1 MSVPPTVVFTKFQNH
16 LNDIKAK
23 ISESEDAEDLS
34 KSELAERLS
43 TRSKE
48 VISSFFTKVSDALPA
63 CRFFLFDPSRGT
75 SDIKAYKF

>member
-34 KSELAERLS
+34 KSELAELLS